1 MDALLWLLNL
11 PFWQVLAFILVLLTL
26 SFVLRLLTARSNH
39 IR

>member
-11 PFWQVLAFILVLLTL
+11 PFWQVLAFVLILLTL
-26 SFVLRLLTARSNH
+26 SYALRLLTARSDH